1 MTLAVSLV
9 CLENAQLL
17 NTNAKTVIDIAM
29 STNQNKLVYFF
40 KCTIVFYLNESKLT
54 SSNKIFD
61 LMKTIGH
68 SESYSSAIS
77 SFDNYEAKTVIVTA
91 MSLI

>member
-1 MTLAVSLV
+1 VKAYSSAISRFDNY
-9 CLENAQLL
+9 E
-17 NTNAKTVIDIAM
+17 AKTGIDIAM

-77 SFDNYEAKTVIVTA
+77 SLDNYEAKTGIDIA
-91 MSLI
+91 MSIN